1 MQRLKTIC
9 RLNQNQA
16 KEKHNREQPG
26 YFYKFKIKELVIAR
40 LKPKPNR
47 MTAEQNLQP
56 TTTKERINSLDIIR
70 GIALFGI
77 LLMNIVGFGLYKA
90 YYDPTNSGGATGW
103 DLKVWW
109 INNMFFEGTMRG
121 LFSMLF
127 GAGIV
132 LFNSRTINGLPGIA
146 VTDAYFRRTLW
157 LLVFGVI
164 HAYLLL
170 WAGEIL
176 FPYAVIGL
184 IAYSFRNLHSRKLII
199 AGLCFSI
206 GLTALNVK
214 DYYQTEKAF
223 DDYTIAE
230 KGKTATDSLSKE
242 NKKAIAEW
250 ETIVAEKKGTPEAY
264 QNLKKEF
271 NKGYLSIVWY
281 RSAIIQ
287 VRQSLWVYRLWIWDV
302 FSMVLLGM
310 AFFKNGIFKAEKSN
324 RYYLLMMLAG
334 YLVGISVNYWET
346 SYLLDHNF
354 SVRSFFLTDITHELG
369 RVPTTIGHIG
379 FIMLFIKS
387 GTLPFLQ
394 RSLAAVGQMAFSNY
408 IMHTIICITIF
419 MGFGF
424 GMWGKF
430 QRHELYYIVFSIWI
444 FQLILSPLWLKYF
457 RFGPLEW
464 LWRSL
469 TYWKIQPFKK

>member
-1 MQRLKTIC
+1 M
-9 RLNQNQA
+9 A
-16 KEKHNREQPG
+16 
-26 YFYKFKIKELVIAR
+26 AD
-40 LKPKPNR
+40 
-47 MTAEQNLQP
+47 QNLQP
-56 TTTKERINSLDIIR
+56 TTGKERINSLDIIR
-70 GIALFGI
+70 GVALFGI

-103 DLKVWW
+103 DLKAWW
-109 INNMFFEGTMRG
+109 VNNMFFEGTMRG

-132 LFNSRTINGLPGIA
+132 LFNSRTINGMPSIA

-157 LLVFGVI
+157 LLVFGII

-176 FPYAVIGL
+176 FPYAVVGL
-184 IAYSFRNLHSRKLII
+184 IAYSFRNLNPRKLII
-199 AGLCFSI
+199 VGICFSL

-214 DYYQTEKAF
+214 DYYKTENAF
-223 DDYTIAE
+223 TDYT
-230 KGKTATDSLSKE
+230 TAVKAKNTADTLTKK

-250 ETIVAEKKGTPEAY
+250 ETIVADKKATPEAY
-264 QNLKKEF
+264 NDLKKEY
-271 NKGYLSIVWY
+271 NKSYFSIVWY

-287 VRQSLWVYRLWIWDV
+287 IRQSLWIYRMWIWDV
-302 FSMVLLGM
+302 FSMVLMGM
-310 AFFKNGIFKAEKSN
+310 AFFKNGIFKAEKST
-324 RYYLLMMLAG
+324 RYYWVMLLAG
-334 YLVGISVNYWET
+334 YLVGVTVNYWET
-346 SYLLDHNF
+346 SYLMKHNF
-354 SVRSFFLTDITHELG
+354 SIQAFYLTDITHELG

-387 GTLPFLQ
+387 GIIPFLQ
-394 RSLAAVGQMAFSNY
+394 RALAAVGQMAFSNY
-408 IMHTIICITIF
+408 IMHTIICVTIF

-424 GMWGKF
+424 GMYGKL
-430 QRHELYYIVFSIWI
+430 QRHELYYIVLGIWI
-444 FQLILSPLWLKYF
+444 FQLILSPIWLKHF

-469 TYWKIQPFKK
+469 TYWKRQPFRRENDTNIN

>member
-1 MQRLKTIC
+1 
-9 RLNQNQA
+9 
-16 KEKHNREQPG
+16 
-26 YFYKFKIKELVIAR
+26 
-40 LKPKPNR
+40 
-47 MTAEQNLQP
+47 MTEQNLQP
-56 TTTKERINSLDIIR
+56 TSSNQRIHSLDIVR

-109 INNMFFEGTMRG
+109 VNNMFFEGTMRG
-121 LFSMLF
+121 LFSMIF

-132 LFNSRTINGLPGIA
+132 LFNSRTINGLPNIA

-157 LLVFGVI
+157 LLLFGVI

-176 FPYAVIGL
+176 FPYAVVGL
-184 IAYSFRNLHSRKLII
+184 IAYSFRNLQPGKLII
-199 AGLCFSI
+199 GAIILSMI
-206 GLTALNVK
+206 LTALNVK
-214 DYYQTEKAF
+214 DYYKTENAF
-223 DDYTIAE
+223 ADYTSAV
-230 KGKTATDSLSKE
+230 KAKSLTDTLNKE

-250 ETIVAEKKGTPEAY
+250 ETIVADKKANPDAF
-264 QNLKKEF
+264 NDLKKEYKKSYF
-271 NKGYLSIVWY
+271 SIVWY

-287 VRQSLWVYRLWIWDV
+287 IRQSLWVYRMWIWDV

-310 AFFKNGIFKAEKSN
+310 AFFKNGIFKAEKTN
-324 RYYLLMMLAG
+324 RFYLGMVLFG
-334 YLVGISVNYWET
+334 YLIGVATNYWET
-346 SYLLDHNF
+346 AYIMNHNF
-354 SVRSFFLTDITHELG
+354 DITAFYLTDITHELG

-379 FIMLFIKS
+379 LIVLFIKS
-387 GTLPFLQ
+387 GILPFLQ
-394 RSLAAVGQMAFSNY
+394 RALAAVGQMAFSNY

-424 GMWGKF
+424 GMYGKL
-430 QRHELYYIVFSIWI
+430 QRHELYYIVLGIWI
-444 FQLILSPLWLKYF
+444 FQLIISPLWLRYF

-464 LWRSL
+464 IWRSL
-469 TYWKIQPFKK
+469 TYWKKQPMKR

>member
-1 MQRLKTIC
+1 
-9 RLNQNQA
+9 
-16 KEKHNREQPG
+16 
-26 YFYKFKIKELVIAR
+26 
-40 LKPKPNR
+40 
-47 MTAEQNLQP
+47 MTADQNLEP
-56 TTTKERINSLDIIR
+56 TTGKERINSLDIIR

-103 DLKVWW
+103 DLKAWW

-132 LFNSRTINGLPGIA
+132 LFNSRTINGLPSIT

-157 LLVFGVI
+157 LLLFGVI

-184 IAYSFRNLHSRKLII
+184 IAYSFRNLNPKKLII
-199 AGLCFSI
+199 VGICFSL
-206 GLTALNVK
+206 GLSALNVK
-214 DYYQTEKAF
+214 DYYKTEKAF
-223 DDYTIAE
+223 ADYT
-230 KGKTATDSLSKE
+230 TAVKVKSLTDTLDKK
-242 NKKAIAEW
+242 NKKAMDEW
-250 ETIVAEKKGTPEAY
+250 ETIVADKKATPEAY
-264 QNLKKEF
+264 DDLKKEY
-271 NKGYLSIVWY
+271 NKSYFSIVWY

-287 VRQSLWVYRLWIWDV
+287 TRQSLGVYRMWIWDV

-310 AFFKNGIFKAEKSN
+310 AFFKNGIFKAEKST
-324 RYYLLMMLAG
+324 RYYWIMLLAG
-334 YLVGISVNYWET
+334 YLVGVSVNYWET
-346 SYLLDHNF
+346 SYLMKHNF
-354 SVRSFFLTDITHELG
+354 SIQAFYITDITHELG

-387 GTLPFLQ
+387 GILPFLQ
-394 RSLAAVGQMAFSNY
+394 RALAAVGQMAFSNY

-419 MGFGF
+419 LGFGF
-424 GMWGKF
+424 GMWGKL

-444 FQLILSPLWLKYF
+444 FQLIISPLWLKYF

-464 LWRSL
+464 MWRSL
-469 TYWKIQPFKK
+469 TYWQRQPFKK